1 MNSFISEERE
11 GDCLLPIS
19 TGPTNYA
26 RGTVLP
32 DSNKCNVHVKYD
44 ADTI

>member
-1 MNSFISEERE
+1 M
-11 GDCLLPIS
+11 G

-26 RGTVLP
+26 RGNVLL
-32 DSNKCNVHVKYD
+32 DSNKCNVHGKYD

>member
-1 MNSFISEERE
+1 MT
-11 GDCLLPIS
+11 IS
-19 TGPTNYA
+19 TGPTHYA
-26 RGTVLP
+26 RGSVLH

>member
-11 GDCLLPIS
+11 GEWLW

-26 RGTVLP
+26 RGSVLP
-32 DSNKCNVHVKYD
+32 DSNKCNVHGKYD

>member
-1 MNSFISEERE
+1 MNSFISEERRE
-11 GDCLLPIS
+11 EDWLLVQVLNI
-19 TGPTNYA
+19 YA
-26 RGTVLP
+26 RGSVLH